1 MERIARW
8 RILRAIGIG
17 MLWGVGASSCAGVRT
32 VGDPPAG
39 PDWGWV
45 IPVDRAA
52 GINFDLKARR
62 HFQYGGFNIQNY
74 GAFSEGLCV
83 AENRADGKKGYIDR
97 TGRVVIPF
105 RYDAAGAFREG
116 TAYVRVAEADGIIDQ
131 RGRWVVQPGR
141 YGALSCLSEGRC
153 AFRKGD
159 LWGFLDARSGKV
171 VLPPAYK
178 EAGIGAGL
186 AFREGLCLV
195 KNEAGERVYIDRD
208 GRVRIRL
215 PNADWRGAHFWEG
228 LARVTVRPSSS
239 NGGPLDWGRTP
250 IEYRSGFMDRDG
262 RMVIEPRFGTAG
274 DFSEGLAPVTVTED
288 GSFGYDMDEL
298 TGETTPFPDAPEPP
312 PAWGFINTKGE
323 VVVPM
328 VYEKALGFREGLAP
342 VRQGGKWGYIDRQG
356 RMVIGAGFED
366 ARRFR
371 KGIAEVVIGGKV
383 AYIDKSGNL
392 VVRTD
397 LSGMRF

>member
-1 MERIARW
+1 MARMALW
-8 RILRAIGIG
+8 RILQAIGIG
-17 MLWGVGASSCAGVRT
+17 MLLGVGASSCAGVRT

-39 PDWGWV
+39 PDWACV
-45 IPVDRAA
+45 IPVCRAA
-52 GINFDLKARR
+52 GINFDLKAGR
-62 HFQYGGFNIQNY
+62 HFQYGRFTIEKY

-83 AENRADGKKGYIDR
+83 AESRENGKKGYIDR

-105 RYDAAGAFREG
+105 RYDAAGAFSEG
-116 TAYVRVAEADGIIDQ
+116 RACVRVAEADGIIDE
-131 RGRWVVQPGR
+131 RGRSVVQPGR

-171 VLPPAYK
+171 ALSAAYK
-178 EAGIGAGL
+178 EGGFGVGL

-195 KNEAGERVYIDRD
+195 KNEAGERAYIDRD

-215 PNADWRGAHFWEG
+215 PSANWDGEQFSGG
-228 LARVTVRPSSS
+228 LARVTVFLSSLD
-239 NGGPLDWGRTP
+239 GGPLDWGKTP
-250 IEYRSGFMDRDG
+250 EGYRSGFMDRDG
-262 RMVIEPRFGTAG
+262 RMVIQPRFGTAG

-288 GSFGYDMDEL
+288 GFVDNEEL
-298 TGETTPFPDAPEPP
+298 VGETTSFPDRPEAP

-328 VYEKALGFREGLAP
+328 IYEKALGFREGLAP

-371 KGIAEVVIGGKV
+371 KGIAEVVIGGNI

-397 LSGMRF
+397 ISGMRF

>member
-1 MERIARW
+1 MARIARW
-8 RILRAIGIG
+8 RLLQAIGIG

-32 VGDPPAG
+32 VGDPPPG
-39 PDWGWV
+39 PDWGCV
-45 IPVDRAA
+45 IPVYRAA

-62 HFQYGGFNIQNY
+62 HFQCGEFTIEHY

-83 AENRADGKKGYIDR
+83 AESRADGKKGYIDR
-97 TGRVVIPF
+97 AGRVVIPF

-116 TAYVRVAEADGIIDQ
+116 RACVRVGEADGIIDE
-131 RGRWVVQPGR
+131 RGRWVVQPGG
-141 YGALSCLSEGRC
+141 YGALCCFSEGRC

-159 LWGFLDARSGKV
+159 LWGFLDVRSGKV
-171 VLPPAYK
+171 VLSPAYK
-178 EAGIGAGL
+178 EAGMGEGL

-195 KNEAGERVYIDRD
+195 KNEAGERVYIDRE

-215 PNADWRGAHFWEG
+215 PNADWAGEDFSEG
-228 LARVTVRPSSS
+228 LARVTVRPLSPI
-239 NGGPLDWGRTP
+239 GGPLDWGKIP
-250 IEYRSGFMDRDG
+250 DGHRSGFMDKNG
-262 RMVIEPRFGTAG
+262 RTVIEPRFGTAG

-288 GSFGYDMDEL
+288 GLVGEDEL
-298 TGETTPFPDAPEPP
+298 VGETTPFADAPEPP

-323 VVVPM
+323 VVIPM
-328 VYEKALGFREGLAP
+328 IYEKAMGFREGLAP
-342 VRQGGKWGYIDRQG
+342 VRQRGKWGYIDRQG

-371 KGIAEVVIGGKV
+371 MGIAEVVIGGKV

-397 LSGMRF
+397 ISGMRF